1 VVSRSVI
8 AAVDIGTHRVRVV
21 VGERRGY
28 ALYVRGA
35 VATPIAETTKSRPRE
50 VLDLLPT
57 LRRALEEAETMARAT
72 PEVLVVGVG
81 GAEAEIAPVR
91 VSARRDPRTAVDDAE
106 VEALVAAAQGEG
118 AGAYVPEVFP
128 RRFLL
133 DGVQLADPR
142 GYVGYE
148 LVFEGWQVRV
158 SEDVLEAYRDFLNRL
173 ERKAVFRFRPFAVLD
188 LLTHAEEQ
196 REGVAVVDV
205 GGWNTELIAV
215 KDAEHL
221 VVESFPFGGA
231 YLTRDVA
238 HVLGIS
244 LADAEQLK
252 LAHGV
257 AHVQEA
263 ADVEVLSFPS
273 EKGEVNLRQTELAQI
288 LEARLEEILTL
299 VRSRLEEHALDPLP
313 TYVFTGGTSAL
324 PGFTELVRRLFPGSV
339 RVGHP
344 QYMGVRHPSLSG
356 AVALLHA
363 EALAGLADEGFRR
376 HNGICEEDWI
386 RRVREWLLE
395 RF

>member
-1 VVSRSVI
+1 MVSRSVI

-35 VATPIAETTKSRPRE
+35 AAAPIAGTAKSRPRE
-50 VLDLLPT
+50 VLDVLPA
-57 LRRALEEAETMARAT
+57 LRRALEEAEAMAHAT
-72 PEVLVVGVG
+72 PEVLVIGVG

-118 AGAYVPEVFP
+118 AGAYVPEVLP

-133 DGVQLADPR
+133 DGVRLADPR
-142 GYVGYE
+142 GHAGHE

-158 SEDVLEAYRDFLNRL
+158 PEEVLEAYRGLLNRL
-173 ERKAVFRFRPFAVLD
+173 EREAVYRFRPFAVLE
-188 LLTHAEEQ
+188 LLTHAEER
-196 REGVAVVDV
+196 REGVVVVDV

-215 KDAEHL
+215 KDAERL

-238 HVLGIS
+238 RVLGIS

-257 AHVQEA
+257 AYVQEA
-263 ADVEVLSFPS
+263 ADVEVLSLPS
-273 EKGEVNLRQTELAQI
+273 EKGEAYLRQTELAQI

-324 PGFTELVRRLFPGSV
+324 PGFTGLVRRLFPGSV
-339 RVGHP
+339 RIGYP

-363 EALAGLADEGFRR
+363 EALAGLAEEGFRR
-376 HNGICEEDWI
+376 HDGIREEGWI